1 MSDWNTKEIE
11 FIEETHQY
19 LVNGILTPSVTTII
33 KWLYPYKYEG
43 IPLSILKNKA
53 EFGNKV
59 HEAIELHTKGI
70 NKQLSPL
77 EELSFN
83 EYLKIKEKFNINPVI
98 NEKAV
103 SYKYKYAGRL
113 DMIADVNYTR
123 CLIDIKTTAKVETEL
138 LEWQLGMYKLA
149 LEEEGIK
156 IGYCYCLWLPKKSKG
171 EFIKIFPK
179 SKKQIEDMMERYEQ
193 EHNTR

>member
-1 MSDWNTKEIE
+1 MFDWKLKEIE

-33 KWLYPYKYEG
+33 KWLYPHKYEG

-53 EFGNKV
+53 EFGNNV
-59 HEAIELHTKGI
+59 HKAIENHVNGLYTD
-70 NKQLSPL
+70 LSPL
-77 EELSFN
+77 ETIAFE
-83 EYLKIKEKFNINPVI
+83 EYIKLKEKHTINPI
-98 NEKAV
+98 QCEKTI
-103 SYKYKYAGRL
+103 SYKYSYAGRL

-123 CLIDIKTTAKVETEL
+123 CLVDIKTTAKVETEL

-156 IGYCYCLWLPKKSKG
+156 IGDCYCLWLPKKSQG
-171 EFIKIFPK
+171 EFIKISPK
-179 SKKQIEDMMERYEQ
+179 NKKQIDEMLKKYEQ
-193 EHNTR
+193 EHNTD